1 MVENVEMVGN
11 NILVYI
17 ELPKTETDAGLIL
30 DEKTARE
37 TQKDITG
44 LVVAIGD
51 EVTKFAKDDKI
62 ILPPHSSTPVSIRG
76 EVYHVFRESMLF
88 AKIK

>member
-1 MVENVEMVGN
+1 MVDNIEMIGN

-17 ELPKTETDAGLIL
+17 KLPTTQTDAGIIL

-44 LVVAIGD
+44 LVVAVGD
-51 EVTKFAKDDKI
+51 EVTKFSKDDKI
-62 ILPPHSSTPVSIRG
+62 ILPPHSSTPVSIDG

-88 AKIK
+88 AKIN

>member
-1 MVENVEMVGN
+1 MVENVEMIGN

-37 TQKDITG
+37 TQKNITG
-44 LVVAIGD
+44 KIIAVGEEVNKFAVGD
-51 EVTKFAKDDKI
+51 EI
-62 ILPPHSSTPVSIRG
+62 ILPPHGNTPVSICG
-76 EVYHVFRESMLF
+76 EVYHVFKETSLF
-88 AKIK
+88 AKLK